1 MIKKKMAQNHKD
13 IEDKREDNVILE
25 AGKQMAGMEMI
36 QQSSTKAG
44 YGEAKRHL
52 HLHPESQALIINAFQ
67 DNSEDGAENEG

>member
-36 QQSSTKAG
+36 
-44 YGEAKRHL
+44 
-52 HLHPESQALIINAFQ
+52 
-67 DNSEDGAENEG
+67 